1 MSGCVDKKYIP
12 PLVTAAEWGKRTDT
26 RPKIPNWLLDI
37 DSSSFPRPSVLMS
50 RKGKRQNQNKEEQQ
64 ETYLAEQEN

>member
-1 MSGCVDKKYIP
+1 MCGRVDKSISRLGEK
-12 PLVTAAEWGKRTDT
+12 DT